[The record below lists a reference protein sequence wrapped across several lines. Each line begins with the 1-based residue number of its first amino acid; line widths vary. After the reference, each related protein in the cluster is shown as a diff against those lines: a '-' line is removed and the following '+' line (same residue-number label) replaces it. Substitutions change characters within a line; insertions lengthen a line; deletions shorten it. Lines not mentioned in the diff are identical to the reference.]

1 MPVPTPPVTRAAA
14 ALGERLRAVR
24 ETAGLS
30 GIALAALLGP
40 GWRQSKVSKIETG
53 RQLPTADEVVAW
65 AAATRSPTAS
75 LAALRAKAAAEYA
88 NHKDRI
94 ADAGGP
100 VAVQDELTAL
110 ARSCTFLG
118 QYQGVL
124 VPGRLQTPAYIRE
137 SSAGNDFV
145 GENGVPPDVVDHVV
159 AAKIRRQSL
168 LYEPGREFV
177 HVVSEAVLRTRYG
190 ATTVGTLCGQLA
202 HLAELATLPRHTF
215 GVIPFSHGFPV
226 TAAEFSLYD
235 RDLVVVETIAG
246 DLQLTEPDVVARY
259 ARWLDQLLDAALT
272 GARAADFCRA
282 VARELGGPDR

>member
-1 MPVPTPPVTRAAA
+1 MPAPTPPVSRAVS

-24 ETAGLS
+24 EAAGLS
-30 GIALAALLGP
+30 GVALAAALGP

-53 RQLPTADEVVAW
+53 RQLLTADEVAAW
-65 AAATRSPTAS
+65 AAATGSPKAP
-75 LAALRAKAAAEYA
+75 LMALREKAAAEYA
-88 NHKDRI
+88 NYRDRI

-137 SSAGNDFV
+137 SSAGNEFV
-145 GENGVPPDVVDHVV
+145 AVNGVLPDMVDHVV

-177 HVVSEAVLRTRYG
+177 HIVGEAVLRTRYG
-190 ATTVGTLCGQLA
+190 AVSVETLRGQLL

-215 GVIPFSHGFPV
+215 GVIPFSHAFPV
-226 TAAEFSLYD
+226 AAAEFSLYD

-246 DLQLTEPDVVARY
+246 DLQLTEPEVVVRY
-259 ARWLDQLLDAALT
+259 SRWLDQLLDAALVGT
-272 GARAADFCRA
+272 QAADFCRA
-282 VARELGGPDR
+282 VARELAT